1 LSGYIIA
8 VFFLLGLMLGISET
22 RGLDYMV
29 MIKEVVEVSKKYN
42 NLHFDSS
49 TSIRRKLNWLEDVNK
64 KILKNTK

>member
-1 LSGYIIA
+1 
-8 VFFLLGLMLGISET
+8 MLGISET